1 VKTVEAIATQGRGLE
16 GLDPTDKQ
24 FVTAY
29 RVMYSLDCA
38 NFTTCTD
45 ASGVIKVRV
54 CNRFFFLYFYTAMIL

>member
-1 VKTVEAIATQGRGLE
+1 VKTVQAIATQGRGLD
-16 GLDPTDKQ
+16 GLDPNDQQ

-45 ASGVIKVRV
+45 ESGVIKVRV
-54 CNRFFFLYFYTAMIL
+54 CNRFLSYILIRL